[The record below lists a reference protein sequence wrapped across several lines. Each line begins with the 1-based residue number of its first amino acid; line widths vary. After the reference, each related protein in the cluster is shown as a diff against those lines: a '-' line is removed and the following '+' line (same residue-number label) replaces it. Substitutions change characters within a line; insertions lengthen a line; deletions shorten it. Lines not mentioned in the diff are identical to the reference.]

1 MYLNGWGGVKMYGQ
15 GLIKGLGITLKHHF
29 GKKLTI
35 QYPEEQPYLQ
45 ERFRGRLNLEFEKC
59 RVCGICIK
67 TCPNG
72 VLSLEDARDEVSKK
86 RKLMSYTIDHQYC
99 MFCNLCVEAC
109 TQNCL
114 YFSHD
119 FEFSRYRRE
128 DIKTVYHR
136 PPEMD
141 LQPPATDSAAGPDDD
156 NARQEAQDKRE
167 KQLQALR
174 TALEKN
180 PQKLLAKYVDNEEQ
194 AEVLTRLLQADGNKA
209 EKILAIMLDDKDKA
223 RKVAQALV
231 NKELKSGRAQTEGGN
246 AE

>member
-1 MYLNGWGGVKMYGQ
+1 MYGK

-35 QYPEEQPYLQ
+35 QYPEQQPYLQ
-45 ERFRGRLNLEFEKC
+45 ERYRGHLYLEFEKC
-59 RVCGICIK
+59 KVCGICVK

-114 YFSHD
+114 HFSHD
-119 FEFSRYRRE
+119 FELSRYRRE

-141 LQPPATDSAAGPDDD
+141 LQQTATDLSAGPDDGS
-156 NARQEAQDKRE
+156 AGQEAQDRRE
-167 KQLQALR
+167 KQLKAL
-174 TALEKN
+174 TAALDKN
-180 PQKLLAKYVDNEEQ
+180 PQKLLAKYVDTEEQ
-194 AEVLTRLLQADGNKA
+194 AEVLTRLLQADRNKA
-209 EKILAIMLDDKDKA
+209 EKILAIMADDKDKA

-231 NKELKSGRAQTEGGN
+231 SKELKKDQAKTEGGN